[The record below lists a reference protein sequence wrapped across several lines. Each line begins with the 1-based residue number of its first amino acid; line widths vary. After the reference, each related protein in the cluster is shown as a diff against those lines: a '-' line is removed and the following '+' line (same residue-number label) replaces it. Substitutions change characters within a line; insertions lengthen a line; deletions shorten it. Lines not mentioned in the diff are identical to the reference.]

1 MLAWRSIDLVHLVAD
16 HDDDCGG
23 KDIDKDG
30 NNNNNGANDDNRVIC
45 CWRGPLTVTLLVV
58 VYKSC
63 SQSPFAST
71 SIGFD
76 LIGSN
81 FYTNPHLPP
90 PHYSLYQKRAIPKWK
105 WENWGFSAR
114 LVLVLWTFTRWDRR
128 CRERGDRTF
137 SSRVLNCKTSRK
149 GPALVWRQNLMR

>member
-1 MLAWRSIDLVHLVAD
+1 MDWISP
-16 HDDDCGG
+16 GG
-23 KDIDKDG
+23 VRYRAAYAA
-30 NNNNNGANDDNRVIC
+30 NNNSENDDNWVVS
-45 CWRGPLTVTLLVV
+45 CWRQPPPLTVTLLV

-71 SIGFD
+71 IGFD

-90 PHYSLYQKRAIPKWK
+90 TTLFMKREQCRNENEQNGGIFWK
-105 WENWGFSAR
+105 TSVCPMNIHKMRSGG
-114 LVLVLWTFTRWDRR
+114 

-137 SSRVLNCKTSRK
+137 SSRVLNCKTSKQGRTK
-149 GPALVWRQNLMR
+149 SNLSGGKI